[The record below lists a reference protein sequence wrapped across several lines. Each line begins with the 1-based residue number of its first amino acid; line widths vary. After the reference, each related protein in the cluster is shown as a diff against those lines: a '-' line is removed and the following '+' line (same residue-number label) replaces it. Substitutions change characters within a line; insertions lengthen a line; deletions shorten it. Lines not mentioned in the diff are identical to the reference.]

1 MVKINLRMKL
11 ADFINKPY
19 EKEVID
25 KLDVIFKDSI
35 KFYLKLWYNDGELK
49 VKDLKEFLLK
59 YESGLHFKT
68 NVKVGGELGINDFIW
83 FDIISKKDTV
93 DSNRVRFQ
101 YTYSSEEDIL
111 KGLDE
116 FHKCAIF
123 CTSEKPPKRI
133 QKRNDNESSNYRK

>member
-25 KLDVIFKDSI
+25 KLDTIFKDSI

-83 FDIISKKDTV
+83 FDIIPPGLPYY
-93 DSNRVRFQ
+93 SNKRFQ
-101 YTYSSEEDIL
+101 LFT
-111 KGLDE
+111 
-116 FHKCAIF
+116 
-123 CTSEKPPKRI
+123 
-133 QKRNDNESSNYRK
+133 